1 MNVYDIK
8 GKWESLGD
16 IGFDKAV
23 GRLARIKEKCLK
35 NIGED
40 WWEEEEWSDPT
51 ENLELHGLLI
61 VMNDMSYGVIGSHA
75 KVYSFKYGGVCYL
88 HYTAIEVKK
97 CP

>member
-1 MNVYDIK
+1 MNAHDIK

-40 WWEEEEWSDPT
+40 WWEEEEWGDPYQ
-51 ENLELHGLLI
+51 NLELHDLLI
-61 VMNDMSYGVIGSHA
+61 VISDMGYGVIGNLA
-75 KVYSFKYGGVCYL
+75 KVYSFKYGGECYL
-88 HYTAIEVKK
+88 DYGNIEVKK